1 MHHRQRQNTP
11 SSTAPTLTASE
22 RSLSSRSSSSTR
34 TPHSIQGGFI
44 GVDVFLVITGYLI
57 SGILFK
63 ENAKGTFMYA
73 AFYSRRIRR
82 IFPALL
88 LVLTFTHG
96 RRALR
101 SMAATMMAGTLFSAN
116 LQLLTIE
123 QGYFDASVKE
133 KPLLHLWS
141 LGVEEQFYIFWP
153 LFVSIIS
160 RLSFRSALGCQLI
173 VVVASFV
180 CNILFLGFHG
190 ENKYS
195 FYFPLSRFWQMA
207 IGGLLAYVELPT
219 LSGPSK
225 LSSAALVPLPFASSI
240 CSVGGFAAIVTGYWF
255 LLPTLGTACVIF
267 TGPLPVINQYVLGNA
282 VSLLYPR
289 ADLRPVY
296 VQPYAMI
303 VLSEVLSLATLYLVE
318 NNLRRRKAAWVVL
331 VLFVLM
337 VAVGV
342 TAAVV
347 FKMTATFSVKS
358 KELAS
363 THHAGDLALIEEV
376 KPKVLFIVTNWVKF
390 LRAGGLQDNGS
401 SPPCC
406 APGYVDSCPNQ
417 SRKDVDTLVTLFEQ
431 EISAFV
437 VSGIKSQ
444 CISGQGEAC
453 IRELVEKAIRNANA
467 TLVAF
472 SENQCVDDVCHV
484 VSMKEGEPVF
494 KDNDHLRPYFARN
507 YLTSVDQVV
516 QAAWE

>member
-1 MHHRQRQNTP
+1 MVV
-11 SSTAPTLTASE
+11 
-22 RSLSSRSSSSTR
+22 
-34 TPHSIQGGFI
+34 GC
-44 GVDVFLVITGYLI
+44 VW
-57 SGILFK
+57 
-63 ENAKGTFMYA
+63 
-73 AFYSRRIRR
+73 
-82 IFPALL
+82 LL
-88 LVLTFTHG
+88 DK
-96 RRALR
+96 ALR

-225 LSSAALVPLPFASSI
+225 LSSAALVPLPFA
-240 CSVGGFAAIVTGYWF
+240 YWF

-363 THHAGDLALIEEV
+363 YARPHEHSAVDSVVRNWSQPPRTSNPTGTKLHSAAGDWNPWRSTHHAGDLALIEEV

-437 VSGIKSQ
+437 VSGIKVFVATVNPAGSEYHHSN
-444 CISGQGEAC
+444 ILNGNAVEAC